1 MKNVK
6 VGKATEENGAL
17 LRNMNHQWFNRLS
30 KERQAEINA
39 MFQEYKRTHNGTR
52 KIRIANVTTESITP
66 VAEIELPEIEEDC
79 IEIDLEPMTEEEL
92 RKYEEYKRKRNE
104 KVYDKFGYKV
114 EKPKFMTE
122 EQRRQQRELQ
132 EDLLLEIRY

>member
-1 MKNVK
+1 MKNKIKIRV
-6 VGKATEENGAL
+6 AELTTEE
-17 LRNMNHQWFNRLS
+17 
-30 KERQAEINA
+30 I
-39 MFQEYKRTHNGTR
+39 
-52 KIRIANVTTESITP
+52 IP

-79 IEIDLEPMTEEEL
+79 IGIDLEPMTEEDL

-104 KVYDKFGYKV
+104 KVYDRFGYKI

>member
-1 MKNVK
+1 MKDVNG
-6 VGKATEENGAL
+6 GKATEENGAL
-17 LRNMNHQWFNRLS
+17 LRNMNHQWFNRQP
-30 KERQAEINA
+30 KERQEEMNA
-39 MFQEYKRTHNGTR
+39 MFQEYKRTFNGTR
-52 KIRIANVTTESITP
+52 RIRIAQVTTEAITP
-66 VAEIELPEIEEDC
+66 VVEIELPEIEEDC

-114 EKPKFMTE
+114 EKPKFLTE
-122 EQRRQQRELQ
+122 EQRRQQRELH